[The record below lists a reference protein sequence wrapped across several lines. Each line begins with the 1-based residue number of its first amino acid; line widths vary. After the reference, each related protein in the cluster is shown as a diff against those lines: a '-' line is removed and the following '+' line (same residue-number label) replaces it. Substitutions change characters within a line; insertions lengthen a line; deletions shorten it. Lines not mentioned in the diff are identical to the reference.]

1 MQPADGR
8 TERAWRCAAP
18 SGDPRR
24 ATAGRVPCPELA
36 RSLGSRALVRTAC
49 VLALLTACAPA
60 PAPAFGSGLSHVP
73 ASGGVHRQERDMF
86 ERLNRDRKGQ
96 GLPPLRFD
104 ERLSDVARH
113 HSADMRDHHFF
124 EHESPRT
131 GGVDNRLDAAGYL
144 FQTARENL
152 SEAPDV
158 ERSQDGLLNSPPH
171 HENIMSEDVTHVGIG
186 IVEGGV
192 VDPRNITVT
201 QVFARPTE
209 NEAPATAQ
217 SRTLARLDRERAAR
231 KRPRVQRDARLMQL
245 ATQHLEDLDERASP
259 ATVERAGQAIVL
271 ALGKDNDA
279 GSLTL
284 SAQVVASSEQV
295 AFPDAV
301 LDETKCGV
309 GIAMRRVR
317 AEHGRPALQVLLL
330 MRTRAKR

>member
-1 MQPADGR
+1 
-8 TERAWRCAAP
+8 
-18 SGDPRR
+18 
-24 ATAGRVPCPELA
+24 
-36 RSLGSRALVRTAC
+36 
-49 VLALLTACAPA
+49 
-60 PAPAFGSGLSHVP
+60 
-73 ASGGVHRQERDMF
+73 MF
-86 ERLNRDRKGQ
+86 ERLNRDRKTQ

-113 HSADMRDHHFF
+113 HSADMRDHRFF

-171 HENIMSEDVTHVGIG
+171 YENIMSEDVTHVGIG

-192 VDPRNITVT
+192 VDPRNLTVT
-201 QVFARPTE
+201 QVFARPAE

-217 SRTLARLDRERAAR
+217 SRTLARLDRQRAAR
-231 KRPRVQRDARLMQL
+231 KRQPVQRDARLMQL
-245 ATQHLEDLDERASP
+245 ATQHLQDLDERASP
-259 ATVERAGQAIVL
+259 ATVERAGQGVVK
-271 ALGKDNDA
+271 ALEMHHDG
-279 GSLTL
+279 GSLAI

-301 LDETKCGV
+301 LEETKCAV
-309 GIAMRRVR
+309 GIAMRRVH
-317 AEHGRPALQVLLL
+317 ADHGRPALQVLLL
-330 MRTRAKR
+330 MHATAKR